1 VDALEQRKKLY
12 SGFSDALSRAIE
24 FVAVPLIFAWLGHL
38 LDGRLDTGIVFT
50 VALATFA
57 IVGMSLRSWFGYVEA
72 MKAEEARAPWR
83 KQ

>member
-1 VDALEQRKKLY
+1 MDALEQRKKLY

-38 LDGRLDTGIVFT
+38 LDGKLGTGVVFA
-50 VALATFA
+50 VAMATFA

>member
-1 VDALEQRKKLY
+1 MDALEQRKKLY

-38 LDGRLDTGIVFT
+38 LDGQLGTGAVFT